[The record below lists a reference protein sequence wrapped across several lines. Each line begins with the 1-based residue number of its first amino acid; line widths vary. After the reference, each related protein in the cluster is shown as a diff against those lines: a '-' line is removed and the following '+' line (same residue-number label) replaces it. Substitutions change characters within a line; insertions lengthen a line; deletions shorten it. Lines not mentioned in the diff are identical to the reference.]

1 MSRFFATLPPS
12 RFPNCLCG
20 IDVLIESQERKLR
33 DFLQTLHG
41 VADRS
46 RAVQGGKWRA
56 EEEGRLQQVLLQA
69 QSGIQSALAD
79 DFDTPKS
86 LQELSSLISAT
97 NVYMLRPAP
106 SHHLLLTVVAY
117 TEWLLRTF
125 GLSKLLSEETIGASS
140 THRNAVN
147 ALGMFFVVSYYCSP
161 SQPRF
166 VLRSERMPSHLAF
179 PRS

>member
-1 MSRFFATLPPS
+1 M
-12 RFPNCLCG
+12 
-20 IDVLIESQERKLR
+20 
-33 DFLQTLHG
+33 
-41 VADRS
+41 
-46 RAVQGGKWRA
+46 
-56 EEEGRLQQVLLQA
+56 LLQA

-125 GLSKLLSEETIGASS
+125 GLSKLLSVETTTAASS
-140 THRNAVN
+140 TDRNAVN